1 MVTIIKK
8 IKPMFNGLITTM
20 NRYEQDVKVKG
31 TDLIDSSKSNAVK
44 EYQTVVAVGPMVR
57 GIEVGDT
64 VFINPNRYAVM
75 KHKAGSLQDG
85 VIKDNPVI
93 GYNFD
98 IVEMGDQQ
106 CLLLQD
112 RDIDFIIEEFE
123 EIPEPPRSTIIQP
136 EEKKII
142 V

>member
-1 MVTIIKK
+1 MTTIIKK

-57 GIEVGDT
+57 GIEVGET

-85 VIKDNPVI
+85 VIKDNPVV

-98 IVEMGDQQ
+98 IVEIEGVNH
-106 CLLLQD
+106 LYLQD
-112 RDIDFIIEEFE
+112 SDIKFVAEIEEFNE
-123 EIPEPPRSTIIQP
+123 NPLIYTEKPE
-136 EEKKII
+136 II

>member
-1 MVTIIKK
+1 MTTIIKK
-8 IKPMFNGLITTM
+8 VKPMFNGLITTM

-98 IVEMGDQQ
+98 IVEIDGVNH
-106 CLLLQD
+106 LYLQD
-112 RDIDFIIEEFE
+112 SDIKFVAEIEEFNE
-123 EIPEPPRSTIIQP
+123 NPLIYTEKPE
-136 EEKKII
+136 II

>member
-1 MVTIIKK
+1 MTTIIKK

-98 IVEMGDQQ
+98 IVEIEGVNH
-106 CLLLQD
+106 LYLQD
-112 RDIDFIIEEFE
+112 SDIKFVAEIEEFNE
-123 EIPEPPRSTIIQP
+123 NPLIYT
-136 EEKKII
+136 EKPKII

>member
-1 MVTIIKK
+1 MATIIKK

-98 IVEMGDQQ
+98 IVEIEGVNH
-106 CLLLQD
+106 LYLQD
-112 RDIDFIIEEFE
+112 SDIKFVAEIEEFNE
-123 EIPEPPRSTIIQP
+123 DPLIYTEKPE
-136 EEKKII
+136 II

>member
-1 MVTIIKK
+1 MATIIKK
-8 IKPMFNGLITTM
+8 VKPMFNGLITTM

-98 IVEMGDQQ
+98 IVEIDGVNH
-106 CLLLQD
+106 LYLQD
-112 RDIDFIIEEFE
+112 SDIKFVAEIEEFNE
-123 EIPEPPRSTIIQP
+123 NPLIYTEKPE
-136 EEKKII
+136 II

>member
-1 MVTIIKK
+1 MITIIKK
-8 IKPMFNGLITTM
+8 VKPMFNGLITTM

-98 IVEMGDQQ
+98 IVEIDGVNH
-106 CLLLQD
+106 LYLQD
-112 RDIDFIIEEFE
+112 SDIKFVAEIEEFNE
-123 EIPEPPRSTIIQP
+123 NPLIYTEKPE
-136 EEKKII
+136 II

>member
-1 MVTIIKK
+1 MITIIKK

-98 IVEMGDQQ
+98 IVEIEGVNH
-106 CLLLQD
+106 LYLQD
-112 RDIDFIIEEFE
+112 SDIKFVAEIKEFNE
-123 EIPEPPRSTIIQP
+123 NPPIYTEKPE
-136 EEKKII
+136 II

>member
-98 IVEMGDQQ
+98 IVEIEGVNH
-106 CLLLQD
+106 LYLQD
-112 RDIDFIIEEFE
+112 SDIKFVAEIEEFNE
-123 EIPEPPRSTIIQP
+123 DPLIYTEKPE
-136 EEKKII
+136 II

>member
-57 GIEVGDT
+57 GIEAGDI

-98 IVEMGDQQ
+98 IVEIEGVNH
-106 CLLLQD
+106 LYLQD
-112 RDIDFIIEEFE
+112 SDIKFVAEIEEFNE
-123 EIPEPPRSTIIQP
+123 NPLIYTEKPE
-136 EEKKII
+136 II

>member
-8 IKPMFNGLITTM
+8 VKPMFNGLITTM

-31 TDLIDSSKSNAVK
+31 TDLIDSSKSNTVK

-98 IVEMGDQQ
+98 IVEIEGVNY
-106 CLLLQD
+106 LYLQD
-112 RDIDFIIEEFE
+112 SDIKFVAEIEEFNE
-123 EIPEPPRSTIIQP
+123 NPLIYTEKPE
-136 EEKKII
+136 II

>member
-98 IVEMGDQQ
+98 IVEIEGVNH
-106 CLLLQD
+106 LYLQD
-112 RDIDFIIEEFE
+112 SDIKFVAEIEEFNE
-123 EIPEPPRSTIIQP
+123 NPLIYTEKPE
-136 EEKKII
+136 II

>member
-98 IVEMGDQQ
+98 IVEIEGVNH
-106 CLLLQD
+106 LYLQD
-112 RDIDFIIEEFE
+112 SDIKFVAEIEEFNE
-123 EIPEPPRSTIIQP
+123 NPLIYTEKPEV
-136 EEKKII
+136 I

>member
-57 GIEVGDT
+57 GIEVGDI

-98 IVEMGDQQ
+98 IVEIEGVNH
-106 CLLLQD
+106 LYLQD
-112 RDIDFIIEEFE
+112 SDIKFVAEIEEFNE
-123 EIPEPPRSTIIQP
+123 NPLIYTEKPE
-136 EEKKII
+136 II

>member
-1 MVTIIKK
+1 MTTIIKK
-8 IKPMFNGLITTM
+8 VKPMFNGLITTM

-85 VIKDNPVI
+85 VIKDNPVV

-98 IVEMGDQQ
+98 IVEIEGVNH
-106 CLLLQD
+106 LYLQD
-112 RDIDFIIEEFE
+112 SDIKFVAEIEEFNE
-123 EIPEPPRSTIIQP
+123 NPLIYT
-136 EEKKII
+136 EKSEII

>member
-1 MVTIIKK
+1 MTTIIKK

-98 IVEMGDQQ
+98 IVEIEGVNH
-106 CLLLQD
+106 LYLQD
-112 RDIDFIIEEFE
+112 SDIKFVAEIEEFNE
-123 EIPEPPRSTIIQP
+123 NPLIYTKKPE
-136 EEKKII
+136 II

>member
-1 MVTIIKK
+1 MTTIIKK

-98 IVEMGDQQ
+98 IVEIEGVNH
-106 CLLLQD
+106 LYLQD
-112 RDIDFIIEEFE
+112 SDIKFVAEIEEFNE
-123 EIPEPPRSTIIQP
+123 DPLIYTKKPE
-136 EEKKII
+136 II

>member
-1 MVTIIKK
+1 MTTIIKK

-98 IVEMGDQQ
+98 IVEIEGVNH
-106 CLLLQD
+106 LYLQD
-112 RDIDFIIEEFE
+112 SDVKFVAEIEEFNE
-123 EIPEPPRSTIIQP
+123 NPLIYTEKPE
-136 EEKKII
+136 II

>member
-1 MVTIIKK
+1 MTTIIKK

-98 IVEMGDQQ
+98 IVEIDGVNH
-106 CLLLQD
+106 LYLQD
-112 RDIDFIIEEFE
+112 SDIKFVAEIDEFNE
-123 EIPEPPRSTIIQP
+123 DPLIYTEKPE
-136 EEKKII
+136 II

>member
-1 MVTIIKK
+1 
-8 IKPMFNGLITTM
+8 MFNGLITTM

-98 IVEMGDQQ
+98 IVEIEGVNH
-106 CLLLQD
+106 LYLQD
-112 RDIDFIIEEFE
+112 SDIKFVAEIEEFNE
-123 EIPEPPRSTIIQP
+123 NPLIYTEKPE
-136 EEKKII
+136 II